1 MSGEG
6 MRILIVEDDPG
17 LRFTMTDALEE
28 KGFAVTGASSGT
40 EAIRLLHGAPF
51 DVVVTDLRLPGADG
65 MEVLREARGKVPP
78 PSVIVMTGY
87 GSVESAVAA
96 MKSGAEDYLTKPFPV
111 EALFLLL
118 DKILRLRSLEE
129 ENRELKRRILSQS
142 RFDELI
148 GGSKPMTDVFDLV
161 STVAGTD
168 ATVLILG
175 ESGTGKELVARAL
188 HRLGKRKDGP
198 FVALNCSAIPESL
211 FEAEI
216 FGYEKGAF
224 TGAERRRAGKIEQ
237 ADGGTLF
244 LDEVGEIPVSA
255 QAKLLRVLEERSFTR
270 LGGSETVHVDLRVI
284 SATNR
289 RDMKDLVDEGRFRM
303 DLFYRLDVFEIR
315 LPPLRDRREDIPLL
329 IENFIEKM
337 GGGRKVS
344 EKAMA
349 LLMDHPFPGNVR
361 ELRNVMERA
370 SILCGEG
377 TIEPEHLP
385 PEFLGFRHHPAGS
398 NVSEEIIPL
407 KDAVRRFEAEY
418 IGKALESTGGSK
430 ARAADLLRELPRPGG
445 GAREEQVEGG
455 HLELRRQG
463 VR

>member
-1 MSGEG
+1 MNGEG
-6 MRILIVEDDPG
+6 KRILIVEDDPG

-28 KGFAVTGASSGT
+28 KGFAVTGADNGV
-40 EAIRLLHGAPF
+40 EAIRRLLDEAF
-51 DVVVTDLRLPGADG
+51 DVVVTDLRLPGKDG
-65 MEVLREARGKVPP
+65 MEVLREARGKNPP
-78 PSVIVMTGY
+78 PSVVVMTGY

-111 EALFLLL
+111 EALLLL
-118 DKILRLRSLEE
+118 LGKILRLRSLEE

-148 GGSKPMTDVFDLV
+148 GRSKPMLDVFDLV

-168 ATVLILG
+168 ATVLLLG

-188 HRLGKRKDGP
+188 HRRGKRKGGP

-224 TGAERRRAGKIEQ
+224 TGADRRRAGKIEQ

-244 LDEVGEIPVSA
+244 FDEVAEVPVSA

-289 RDMKDLVDEGRFRM
+289 QDMKVLVDEGRFRM
-303 DLFYRLDVFEIR
+303 DLFYRLNVFEIQM
-315 LPPLRDRREDIPLL
+315 PPLRDRREDIPLL
-329 IENFIEKM
+329 VEHFVEKL
-337 GGGRKVS
+337 GGGRRVS

-361 ELRNVMERA
+361 ELWNMMERA
-370 SILCGEG
+370 SILCKEG
-377 TIEPEHLP
+377 TIGPEHLP
-385 PEFLGFRHHPAGS
+385 PDIAGFRTLP
-398 NVSEEIIPL
+398 VEIPVLDEILPL
-407 KDAVRRFEAEY
+407 KDAVRRFEMEY
-418 IGKALESTGGSK
+418 IEKALQAVGGSK
-430 ARAADLLRELPRPGG
+430 TRASDLLQIGRKALWERLKK
-445 GAREEQVEGG
+445 
-455 HLELRRQG
+455 
-463 VR
+463 

>member
-1 MSGEG
+1 MNGEG
-6 MRILIVEDDPG
+6 RRILIVEDDPG
-17 LRFTMTDALEE
+17 LRFTVTDALEGA
-28 KGFAVTGASSGT
+28 GFAVAGASSGT
-40 EAIRLLHGAPF
+40 EAIRRLHDETF
-51 DVVVTDLRLPGADG
+51 DVVVTDLRLPGKDG
-65 MEVLREARGKVPP
+65 MEVLRVARGKIPP

-111 EALFLLL
+111 EALLLLL

-129 ENRELKRRILSQS
+129 ENRELKRRILSQF
-142 RFDELI
+142 RFEELI
-148 GGSKPMTDVFDLV
+148 GRSKPMRDVFDLV

-168 ATVLILG
+168 ATVLLLG

-188 HRLGKRKDGP
+188 HRRGKRKDGP

-244 LDEVGEIPVSA
+244 FDEVAEIPVSA

-270 LGGSETVHVDLRVI
+270 LGGSETVRVDLRVI

-289 RDMKDLVDEGRFRM
+289 KDMKALVDEGGFRM
-303 DLFYRLDVFEIR
+303 DLLYRLNVFEIR
-315 LPPLRDRREDIPLL
+315 MPPLRDRREDIPLL
-329 IENFIEKM
+329 VEHFIEKL
-337 GGGRKVS
+337 GGDRRVS

-361 ELRNVMERA
+361 ELWNVIERA

-377 TIEPEHLP
+377 AIGPEHLP
-385 PEFLGFRHHPAGS
+385 PEFLVPRTSPIALPLPD
-398 NVSEEIIPL
+398 ELLPL
-407 KDAVRRFEAEY
+407 KDAVRRFEAAY
-418 IGKALESTGGSK
+418 IEKALEVTGGSK
-430 ARAADLLRELPRPGG
+430 ARAAVLLQIGRKALWERLKR
-445 GAREEQVEGG
+445 
-455 HLELRRQG
+455 
-463 VR
+463 

>member
-1 MSGEG
+1 MNGEG
-6 MRILIVEDDPG
+6 RRILIVEDDPG

-40 EAIRLLHGAPF
+40 EAIRRLHGELF
-51 DVVVTDLRLPGADG
+51 DVVVTDLRLPGKDG
-65 MEVLREARGKVPP
+65 MEVLRAARGKSSP
-78 PSVIVMTGY
+78 PSVLVMTGY

-111 EALFLLL
+111 EALLLLL
-118 DKILRLRSLEE
+118 DKILRFRALER
-129 ENRELKRRILSQS
+129 ENRELKRRILSAS

-148 GGSKPMTDVFDLV
+148 GRSKSMRDVFDLV

-168 ATVLILG
+168 ATVLLLG

-188 HRLGKRKDGP
+188 HRRGKRKDGP
-198 FVALNCSAIPESL
+198 FLALNCSAIPESL

-224 TGAERRRAGKIEQ
+224 TGADRRRAGKIEQ

-244 LDEVGEIPVSA
+244 FDEVAEVPVSA

-270 LGGSETVHVDLRVI
+270 LGGSEAVHVDLRVI

-289 RDMKDLVDEGRFRM
+289 KDMKVLVDEGRFRM
-303 DLFYRLDVFEIR
+303 DLFYRLNVFEIR
-315 LPPLRDRREDIPLL
+315 MPALRDRREDIPLL
-329 IENFIEKM
+329 VEHFIEKL
-337 GGGRKVS
+337 GGGRRVS

-349 LLMDHPFPGNVR
+349 LLMDHTFPGNVR
-361 ELRNVMERA
+361 ELWNVMERA

-377 TIEPEHLP
+377 TIGPEHLP
-385 PEFLGFRHHPAGS
+385 PEFAGS
-398 NVSEEIIPL
+398 RHLPEGISVPDEILPL
-407 KDAVRRFEAEY
+407 KEAVRRFEMEY
-418 IGKALESTGGSK
+418 IGKALESSGGSK
-430 ARAADLLRELPRPGG
+430 AGAADLLRIGRKALWERLKK
-445 GAREEQVEGG
+445 
-455 HLELRRQG
+455 
-463 VR
+463 

>member
-1 MSGEG
+1 MNGEG
-6 MRILIVEDDPG
+6 KRILIVEDDPG
-17 LRFTMTDALEE
+17 LRFTMTDALEG
-28 KGFAVTGASSGT
+28 KGFAVTGAGNGA
-40 EAIRLLHGAPF
+40 EAIRRLLDESF
-51 DVVVTDLRLPGADG
+51 DVVVTDLRLPGKDG
-65 MEVLREARGKVPP
+65 MEVLREARGKIPP
-78 PSVIVMTGY
+78 PSVVVMTGY

-111 EALFLLL
+111 EALLLLL

-148 GGSKPMTDVFDLV
+148 GRSKPMLDLFDLV

-168 ATVLILG
+168 ATVLLLG
-175 ESGTGKELVARAL
+175 ESGTGKELAARAL
-188 HRLGKRKDGP
+188 HLRGKRKDGP

-224 TGAERRRAGKIEQ
+224 TGADRRRAGKIEQ

-244 LDEVGEIPVSA
+244 FDEVAEVPVSA

-289 RDMKDLVDEGRFRM
+289 KDMKALVDEGRFRM
-303 DLFYRLDVFEIR
+303 DLFYRLNVFEIR
-315 LPPLRDRREDIPLL
+315 MPPLRDRREDIPLL
-329 IENFIEKM
+329 VEHFIEKLK
-337 GGGRKVS
+337 GGRRVS
-344 EKAMA
+344 EKTMA

-361 ELRNVMERA
+361 ELWNVMERA
-370 SILCGEG
+370 SILSGEG
-377 TIEPEHLP
+377 TIGPEHLP
-385 PEFLGFRHHPAGS
+385 PGFLEARTSPDA
-398 NVSEEIIPL
+398 VPLPVEILPL
-407 KDAVRRFEAEY
+407 KDAVRRFEAAY
-418 IGKALESTGGSK
+418 IEKALESAGGSK
-430 ARAADLLRELPRPGG
+430 ARAADLLQIGRKALWERLKR
-445 GAREEQVEGG
+445 
-455 HLELRRQG
+455 
-463 VR
+463 